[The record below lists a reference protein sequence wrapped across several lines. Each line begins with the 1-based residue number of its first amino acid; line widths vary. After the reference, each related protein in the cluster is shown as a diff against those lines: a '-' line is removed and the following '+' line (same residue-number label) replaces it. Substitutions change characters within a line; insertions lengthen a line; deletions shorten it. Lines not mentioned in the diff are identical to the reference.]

1 MYHRLCFAQ
10 VLITVLCIQTQRLML
25 QLLVAILSTKRIGE
39 FPIINKNL
47 CGGLSSMDVWMS
59 PASAKTFS
67 DFSFEN

>member
-1 MYHRLCFAQ
+1 
-10 VLITVLCIQTQRLML
+10 ML